1 MCLGLGLGVFFFN
14 IFPHIK
20 SRNAGPIRLM
30 TTAEVAGKPLQ
41 VAPVAFW
48 DRSGR
53 NRVGQPCTPTVGPK
67 NRQQVSAAAGLSR
80 GQPSCQCTP
89 LDEIFVVTQ
98 ESTDAATGSSDSP
111 VSLTKPL
118 ICKRCYRASLSMKKP
133 ADKKKK
139 SEKTVGDFFHQN
151 KDCKK
156 VFFLPTYCNNLL
168 WFYYCELFLLMIFKR
183 KYNFDFG
190 INFLIFL
197 IVFKFVS

>member
-1 MCLGLGLGVFFFN
+1 
-14 IFPHIK
+14 
-20 SRNAGPIRLM
+20 M

-41 VAPVAFW
+41 VAPLAFW

-80 GQPSCQCTP
+80 GQPSCKCTP
-89 LDEIFVVTQ
+89 LDQLFVVTQ

-139 SEKTVGDFFHQN
+139 SEKTAGDFFHQN

-156 VFFLPTYCNNLL
+156 VFFSL
-168 WFYYCELFLLMIFKR
+168 
-183 KYNFDFG
+183 
-190 INFLIFL
+190 L
-197 IVFKFVS
+197 IVIIYCGFIIVSCFCL

>member
-1 MCLGLGLGVFFFN
+1 MFFFN

-30 TTAEVAGKPLQ
+30 TTAEVAGKPLL
-41 VAPVAFW
+41 VAPLAFW

-67 NRQQVSAAAGLSR
+67 NKQQISAAAGLSR
-80 GQPSCQCTP
+80 GQPSCKCTP
-89 LDEIFVVTQ
+89 LDDLFVVTQ

-139 SEKTVGDFFHQN
+139 SKKTAGDFFHQN
-151 KDCKK
+151 KDCEK
-156 VFFLPTYCNNLL
+156 VFFSL
-168 WFYYCELFLLMIFKR
+168 
-183 KYNFDFG
+183 
-190 INFLIFL
+190 L
-197 IVFKFVS
+197 IVIIYCGFIIVSCFCL